1 MHSKSFQHGQVR
13 MTTADQH
20 EILDRGFCQHRLH
33 PTFQCRHHTGKPELR
48 GILSVD
54 FLGSVTLDFQV
65 QRSSLMPTP
74 DLLGRLRQIEASHL
88 ADADKGMRVM
98 DAGLRRLN
106 PGGKLLGPARTVVA
120 REDFM
125 SVMVALDEAQP
136 GEVLVVDTRGSR
148 RAVLGELFSLEAVRR
163 GLAGIVVDGPVRDV
177 VTLRQLAMPVYA
189 RSQTPLAG
197 TLRQLQ
203 PTQVPV
209 NCGGVQVVPGDILL
223 GDDDGIVVASPAELA
238 ILLPAAEAIEAR
250 ERAVIARIQA
260 GENLFGMLN
269 FAEHRANL
277 AAGRDSALRFLD

>member
-1 MHSKSFQHGQVR
+1 
-13 MTTADQH
+13 
-20 EILDRGFCQHRLH
+20 
-33 PTFQCRHHTGKPELR
+33 
-48 GILSVD
+48 
-54 FLGSVTLDFQV
+54 
-65 QRSSLMPTP
+65 MPTAE
-74 DLLGRLRQIEASHL
+74 LLGRLLQIEASHL
-88 ADADKGMRVM
+88 ADADKGLRVM
-98 DAGLRRLN
+98 DSGLQRLN
-106 PGGKLLGPARTVVA
+106 PGRKLLGPARTVVA

-148 RAVLGELFSLEAVRR
+148 RAVLGELFSLEAARR
-163 GLAGIVVDGPVRDV
+163 NLAGIVVDGPVRDV
-177 VTLRQLAMPVYA
+177 VTLRQLALPVYA

-209 NCGGVQVVPGDILL
+209 ICGGVQVLPGDILL
-223 GDDDGIVVASPAELA
+223 GDDDGIVVVSASELTT
-238 ILLPAAEAIEAR
+238 LLPAAEAIEAR

-260 GENLFGMLN
+260 GENLFSMLN